1 MEITYASVTDKGLN
15 PKRPHNED
23 NLLALPERGLFL
35 VADGVGGRRGGEV
48 ASQTVVDIF
57 SEEFRSTPTGDL
69 RAIVAATIK
78 AANSAIFHKADGDD
92 ELDGMA
98 TTIALVLMDEARA
111 LVAHV
116 GDSRVYLHDEGR
128 LEQLTDDHSEANEAV
143 RAGLI
148 DPAQAASYA
157 RRNVINRALG
167 AEVEVEADFR
177 ELPLRAGARFLLCSD
192 GITRH
197 IEDAELADLLAG
209 RRSPQQICELLK
221 QLCYDRGAED
231 NLTALVVDC
240 GPRDYAPVAVND
252 PTIPAPSPAAED
264 DTRPMRR
271 PQPPPARLLVDLK
284 EEAASTLPLSAPPA
298 RAHWPDDDEEQLA
311 APSAEMPTKQSA
323 RHRPPLS
330 RTSEAARSQ
339 VVVDLDQV
347 APQAKKKTG
356 AMRNLMTNLILLVMV
371 ALGVLLLDVMLG
383 DPIAGRLRRALRGAT
398 APPPPTFYDRHPEDT
413 RIADIYEPFFIGQ
426 ASAERTRQDL
436 QQLINKEEEA
446 LQGAPDD
453 AGRKAWLAD
462 AHFWLGRVIYAEA
475 LHDARD
481 KAPEERLNEKFAEA
495 ARTLEKAKRY
505 GLESVD
511 LRVFLAAAYL
521 KNLRGSSA
529 GENLWPLAEAP
540 SAPAAAISPTVTP
553 SASPSGSPTAA
564 PSPTPAPIAAPL
576 PLQSKPEPKSAPKS
590 ASKSKPKPKPK
601 PARENS
607 TKQRRSRR

>member
-57 SEEFRSTPTGDL
+57 SEEFRSTPQGDP
-69 RAIVAATIK
+69 RSIIAATIK
-78 AANSAIFHKADGDD
+78 AANSAIFHKADDDD

-98 TTIALVLMDEARA
+98 TTIALVLVDEARA

-116 GDSRVYLHDEGR
+116 GDSRVYLHDAGR

-197 IEDAELADLLAG
+197 IEDTELADLLAG

-231 NLTALVVDC
+231 NLTALIVDC
-240 GPRDYAPVAVND
+240 GPREYAPVAVND
-252 PTIPAPSPAAED
+252 LTIPTPPPAAED

-271 PQPPPARLLVDLK
+271 PQPPPARLIVDLK
-284 EEAASTLPLSAPPA
+284 EEAAPAPPQPAPPA

-311 APSAEMPTKQSA
+311 APLAETPTKQSA
-323 RHRPPLS
+323 RHRPPPPRS
-330 RTSEAARSQ
+330 SEAAARSQ

-356 AMRNLMTNLILLVMV
+356 AMRTLMANLILLVMV

-446 LQGAPDD
+446 LQDAPDD

-495 ARTLEKAKRY
+495 ARTFEKAKRY
-505 GLESVD
+505 GLEAVD

-540 SAPAAAISPTVTP
+540 GAAISPTVMP
-553 SASPSGSPTAA
+553 SASPTGSPAAA
-564 PSPTPAPIAAPL
+564 PSPTPTPAPIAAPP
-576 PLQSKPEPKSAPKS
+576 PLQAKPEPKSAPKS
-590 ASKSKPKPKPK
+590 ATKPKPKPK
-601 PARENS
+601 PARES
-607 TKQRRSRR
+607 GTKQRRSRR